1 MDGTAGNAFR
11 RKADMSSPIVPTQS
25 TTGTG
30 SAIPP
35 APDDAK
41 AAAARNASPA
51 SWTAQFES
59 AVSEHG
65 TAGSPPAEVLDQMAQ
80 AALTYERLTA
90 QGRELRFVRD
100 EVSGRGA
107 FEVHDRD
114 GSLLKRLSLDEAC
127 DIAAGAPL
135 D

>member
-1 MDGTAGNAFR
+1 
-11 RKADMSSPIVPTQS
+11 MSSPIVPTQS
-25 TTGTG
+25 ITPTG

-35 APDDAK
+35 AADDAK
-41 AAAARNASPA
+41 TTAAGKAAPA
-51 SWTAQFES
+51 SFTAQFES
-59 AVSEHG
+59 AVSQHDA
-65 TAGSPPAEVLDQMAQ
+65 AGSPPDEVLDQMAK
-80 AALTYERLTA
+80 AASTYERLSA

-100 EVSGRGA
+100 EGSGRTG